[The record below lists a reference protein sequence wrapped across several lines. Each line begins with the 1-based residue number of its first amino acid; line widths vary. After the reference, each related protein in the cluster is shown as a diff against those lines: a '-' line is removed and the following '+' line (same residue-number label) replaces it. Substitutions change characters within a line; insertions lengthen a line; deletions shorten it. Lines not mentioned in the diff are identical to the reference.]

1 MVWVLYFVNDSCK
14 TRWCLICIMELQLEV
29 LYLSF
34 SHGGNDQELL
44 HQDTILDWKVL
55 ETMVSV
61 ASISIVHMDSLC
73 LSLSLFLS
81 FAFSLIS
88 RKLDLLILLFYWHA
102 NTPIW
107 FLHWWKAIVGIVVV
121 TVVGTAVGIVDV
133 MTMDIGDLQGVHHIE
148 NVVIILQDIRPMVEG
163 QGGTGPGHCLI
174 LLARK
179 GSMLVVLGDAVRLWY
194 PLRREGELEVC
205 EPIMVL

>member
-14 TRWCLICIMELQLEV
+14 TCWCLICIMELQLEV

-61 ASISIVHMDSLC
+61 VCISFVHMDL
-73 LSLSLFLS
+73 LSLSSYLCLFLDKQKVG
-81 FAFSLIS
+81 FT
-88 RKLDLLILLFYWHA
+88 LLFYWHA

-121 TVVGTAVGIVDV
+121 TVVGTVVGTAVGIVDV

-194 PLRREGELEVC
+194 PLQRGEREN
-205 EPIMVL
+205 